1 MQKPFAKCVL
11 SLALA
16 LAASAAYA
24 RDPAP
29 DALLRAA
36 TEDVIDKM
44 KQEQEFPV
52 SGPVRVEDLLH
63 ISVLPLFDFAHMTQL
78 AVARNWRLATP
89 VQQDLITEEFKT
101 LLVRTYATAL
111 ENYRGEPVVFKRLR
125 PAQPDT
131 HVTVRSEV
139 GQPGR
144 ERTTLD
150 YEMEKT
156 AAGWKIYN
164 VKIANLS
171 LVSAYRDVF
180 AEKVREGGV
189 EGLIVFLVNENRG
202 GASRFNSIKAAFWE
216 KSRLVYAIM
225 KNVLQGGRNN
235 SQDSA
240 FGSGTLPV
248 QAERLKIHNLAAS
261 GRQ

>member
-1 MQKPFAKCVL
+1 MQKLFAKCVL

-16 LAASAAYA
+16 LAATAAYA

-36 TEDVIDKM
+36 TEEVINIM
-44 KQEQEFPV
+44 KQEQEQEQEFPV

-189 EGLIVFLVNENRG
+189 EELIVFLVNENRG
-202 GASRFNSIKAAFWE
+202 GATRFNSIKAAFWE
-216 KSRLVYAIM
+216 KTRLVYAIM
-225 KNVLQGGRNN
+225 KNVLQG
-235 SQDSA
+235 SPQ
-240 FGSGTLPV
+240 
-248 QAERLKIHNLAAS
+248 
-261 GRQ
+261 